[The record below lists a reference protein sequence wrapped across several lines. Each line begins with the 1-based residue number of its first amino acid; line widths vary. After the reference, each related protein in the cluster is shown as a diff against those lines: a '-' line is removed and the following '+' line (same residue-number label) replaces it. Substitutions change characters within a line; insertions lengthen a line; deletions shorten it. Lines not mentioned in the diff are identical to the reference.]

1 MPKPTPFKII
11 SDIVSKTD
19 HPWEYE
25 PDLYE
30 WTHRGIECVARRNM
44 THGAWCG
51 YVDVPREV
59 WESFRKLAFV
69 ADTEMYDSTIDGAI
83 NVHGGVTYSENSL
96 DKDAFRVGFDCAHGG
111 DLMPKVTASLRGYS
125 IAVGDITPITIH
137 DVYRD
142 LPFVIAE
149 CESMVDQILE
159 VTGGSTSN

>member
-51 YVDVPREV
+51 YVDVPTDAYE
-59 WESFRKLAFV
+59 KLVVITNAYKKSEE
-69 ADTEMYDSTIDGAI
+69 EMLD
-83 NVHGGVTYSENSL
+83 VHGGVTYCAL
-96 DKDAFRVGFDCAHGG
+96 IVGRDVQRIGFDCSHGE
-111 DLMPKVTASLRGYS
+111 DYLPKISNLTR
-125 IAVGDITPITIH
+125 DIMYHKDERPT
-137 DVYRD
+137 YRD

-149 CESMVDQILE
+149 CESMVDQILA
-159 VTGGSTSN
+159 VTGGDVGDKP

>member
-1 MPKPTPFKII
+1 MMPKPTPFKII
-11 SDIVSKTD
+11 SDIVSKTT

-30 WTHRGIECVARRNM
+30 WTHRGVECVARRNL

-51 YVDVPREV
+51 YADVPREV
-59 WESFRKLAFV
+59 WSVFEFRSA
-69 ADTEMYDSTIDGAI
+69 TSTLDDLID
-83 NVHGGVTYSENSL
+83 VHGGVTYSENNL

-111 DLMPKVTASLRGYS
+111 DLMPKVSASLRGYS
-125 IAVGDITPITIH
+125 ISTKYEDDPITIY

-142 LPFVIAE
+142 LAFVIAE
-149 CESMVDQILE
+149 CESMVDQILT

>member
-30 WTHRGIECVARRNM
+30 WTHRGVECVARRNL

-51 YVDVPREV
+51 YVDIPRAM
-59 WESFRKLAFV
+59 WMKFNRNRFDTMIESIEQLI
-69 ADTEMYDSTIDGAI
+69 T
-83 NVHGGVTYSENSL
+83 VHGGVTYNEYIL
-96 DKDAFRVGFDCAHGG
+96 DKNARRVGFDCAHGG
-111 DLMPKVTASLRGYS
+111 DLMPKVSASLRGYS
-125 IAVGDITPITIH
+125 ISTKYEDDPITIY

-142 LPFVIAE
+142 LAFVIAE
-149 CESMVDQILE
+149 CESMADQILK
-159 VTGGSTSN
+159 VTGSDVGDKP

>member
-30 WTHRGIECVARRNM
+30 WTHRGVECVARRNL

-51 YVDVPREV
+51 YVDIPRAM
-59 WESFRKLAFV
+59 WMKFNRNRFDTMTESIEQLI
-69 ADTEMYDSTIDGAI
+69 T
-83 NVHGGVTYSENSL
+83 VHGGVTYSENNL

-111 DLMPKVTASLRGYS
+111 DFLPKINVTMNYGVESSL
-125 IAVGDITPITIH
+125 T
-137 DVYRD
+137 YRD
-142 LPFVIAE
+142 LAFVIAE
-149 CESMVDQILE
+149 CESMVDQILT

>member
-11 SDIVSKTD
+11 SDIVSKTT

-30 WTHRGIECVARRNM
+30 WTHRGVECVARRNM

-51 YVDVPREV
+51 YVDIPREV
-59 WESFRKLAFV
+59 WSVFEFRSA
-69 ADTEMYDSTIDGAI
+69 TSTLDDLID
-83 NVHGGVTYSENSL
+83 VHGGVTYSENSL
-96 DKDAFRVGFDCAHGG
+96 DKDAFRIGFDCAHGG
-111 DLMPKVTASLRGYS
+111 DKMPKIPSGQAY
-125 IAVGDITPITIH
+125 IDEIFPQ

-149 CESMVDQILE
+149 CESMVDQILT
-159 VTGGSTSN
+159 VTGGSTPS

>member
-30 WTHRGIECVARRNM
+30 WTHRGVECVARRNL

-59 WESFRKLAFV
+59 WSVFK
-69 ADTEMYDSTIDGAI
+69 ADDDHSLDDRID
-83 NVHGGVTYSENSL
+83 VHGGVTYSENSL

-111 DLMPKVTASLRGYS
+111 DKMPKIRSGEVFMDKAF
-125 IAVGDITPITIH
+125 PQ

-142 LPFVIAE
+142 LAFVIAE
-149 CESMVDQILE
+149 CESMVDQILAI
-159 VTGGSTSN
+159 TGGSTSN

>member
-11 SDIVSKTD
+11 SDIVSKTT

-44 THGAWCG
+44 QTGAWCG

-59 WESFRKLAFV
+59 WESFRILSV
-69 ADTEMYDSTIDGAI
+69 NGTDTLDDLI

-96 DKDAFRVGFDCAHGG
+96 DKDAFRIGFDCTHAG
-111 DLMPKVTASLRGYS
+111 DKMPKMFNAE
-125 IAVGDITPITIH
+125 TPMANKIFEN

-142 LPFVIAE
+142 LAFVIAE
-149 CESMVDQILE
+149 CESMVDQILK
-159 VTGGSTSN
+159 VTGGTSN

>member
-1 MPKPTPFKII
+1 MSKPTPFKII
-11 SDIVSKTD
+11 SDIVSKTT

-59 WESFRKLAFV
+59 WEKFKILAFL
-69 ADTEMYDSTIDGAI
+69 ANTEILDSAIDGAI
-83 NVHGGVTYSENSL
+83 DVHGGVTYSENSL
-96 DKDAFRVGFDCAHGG
+96 DKDAFRIGFDCAHGG
-111 DLMPKVTASLRGYS
+111 DKLPRIRSGEVYMDKVFPQ
-125 IAVGDITPITIH
+125 DI
-137 DVYRD
+137 YRD
-142 LPFVIAE
+142 LAFVIAE
-149 CESMVDQILE
+149 CESMVDQILA

>member
-51 YVDVPREV
+51 YVDVPRKL
-59 WESFRKLAFV
+59 WMRFNRARFDTMTESIEQL
-69 ADTEMYDSTIDGAI
+69 I
-83 NVHGGVTYSENSL
+83 NVHGGVTYSENNL

-111 DLMPKVTASLRGYS
+111 DKMPKIRSGEVFMDKAFPQ
-125 IAVGDITPITIH
+125 DI
-137 DVYRD
+137 YRD
-142 LPFVIAE
+142 LAFVIAE
-149 CESMVDQILE
+149 CESMVDQILT